1 MKLFETGKLAGNRL
15 SDSGRDLQARPQL
28 RQNQSFAQ
36 MSPVHIQVLRFAVV
50 LVWEKQSWFGRCVEK
65 ACSAALWVVRQSL
78 PSKHGTQ
85 RRSARGVSKCNVFF
99 FVDDEPRR
107 WTNLAICAEREEHDA
122 PPVFFVWSFSS
133 AVENQVS
140 ARALRL
146 RFRRSCQCPCAAA

>member
-1 MKLFETGKLAGNRL
+1 MQRCTLGGSAEFTI
-15 SDSGRDLQARPQL
+15 QAW
-28 RQNQSFAQ
+28 
-36 MSPVHIQVLRFAVV
+36 H
-50 LVWEKQSWFGRCVEK
+50 
-65 ACSAALWVVRQSL
+65 SAEISE
-78 PSKHGTQ
+78 
-85 RRSARGVSKCNVFF
+85 RRVKMQCFF